1 MDNEFK
7 CGLTR
12 CLIIPQY
19 RWDLHFFFYFLSSYL
34 LLRESYVNC
43 SISALQWCSKVFYT
57 CLRRFI
63 KNVYC
68 SIVDTFVFSYH
79 KCKYISNM
87 QYGNGTEISWDR

>member
-12 CLIIPQY
+12 CLIIPLY
-19 RWDLHFFFYFLSSYL
+19 RWDLHLFYFIFYKLSASERKL
-34 LLRESYVNC
+34 C
-43 SISALQWCSKVFYT
+43 KLQYYRPPVVKVFYT

-63 KNVYC
+63 KNVYS

-87 QYGNGTEISWDR
+87 QYGNGTEISWDQ